1 MRGEGAREVD
11 VLGGVVWSNVIAVEK
26 PIRSTKK
33 STSAS
38 VSRSSSSHE
47 HGGICGTCNG
57 CGIPD
62 RVGETHAKWCQE
74 KPGVTI
80 TAESFDAETDKIA
93 NEVMAR
99 FKRKGTVDF

>member
-1 MRGEGAREVD
+1 MVKCHCGREADPVYEEVD
-11 VLGGVVWSNVIAVEK
+11 IGVGIQKFLVAWEC
-26 PIRSTKK
+26 P
-33 STSAS
+33 
-38 VSRSSSSHE
+38 E